1 MNIIENKVYDE
12 ERSLY
17 NLKNSQVINCTFAGE
32 KDGESVLKEARNIE
46 VINCNFELRYPL
58 WHVDVFLLKNST
70 LTDLSRAPL
79 WYCKNG
85 QINNVEIKSVKP
97 LRECSDITVSN
108 SNIDSIE
115 FGWKCNNLKV
125 DHCKINSVYIFF

>member
-58 WHVDVFLLKNST
+58 WHVDVCPG
-70 LTDLSRAPL
+70 SRGFHRIGIPDSHCEL
-79 WYCKNG
+79 IQESVTVNKRMIWKLY
-85 QINNVEIKSVKP
+85 INI
-97 LRECSDITVSN
+97 
-108 SNIDSIE
+108 
-115 FGWKCNNLKV
+115 
-125 DHCKINSVYIFF
+125 